1 MVIHFNELLH
11 RFPRHLKVLPTAIVQ
26 DSTRLIILW
35 CRLQSLKQFM
45 SSMLS
50 IRKFMLRLQVVNKT
64 CYKHIAL
71 YRCQNRRN
79 KLYKYLVSSPIIKA
93 EGACFNSCQLSR
105 FLPSLF
111 PMVKASIVFSRILPY
126 AQRDEK
132 LKSTKMVFGKNLES
146 CLTHTF

>member
-64 CYKHIAL
+64 YYKHIACTGVKIDETSYTSISFPL
-71 YRCQNRRN
+71 PWS
-79 KLYKYLVSSPIIKA
+79 KLKGRVLTHVSFLVSCHLSFLWLKQVS
-93 EGACFNSCQLSR
+93 CFHEYY
-105 FLPSLF
+105 
-111 PMVKASIVFSRILPY
+111 PMLNVTR
-126 AQRDEK
+126 
-132 LKSTKMVFGKNLES
+132 N
-146 CLTHTF
+146 